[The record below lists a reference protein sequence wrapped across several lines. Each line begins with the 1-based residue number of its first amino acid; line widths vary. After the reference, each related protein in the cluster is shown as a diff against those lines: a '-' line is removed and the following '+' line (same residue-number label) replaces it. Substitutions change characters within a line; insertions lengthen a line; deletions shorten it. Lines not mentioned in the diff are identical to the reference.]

1 MHNSHILS
9 VLYSGNPFKITMMGE
24 RCNLRRKILTFCNM
38 FNGGM
43 WKWQIHVI
51 LYIMHFKIC
60 YFRSCYWLNQS
71 CDNIYICNTSH
82 MSKTEM
88 YVLTDQQ
95 ERRGNPIYRA
105 PPYILMVKMFDSK
118 IDTLYPNILLQIVE
132 TCWWEENFS
141 SLFKLTINFP
151 WGLYS

>member
-1 MHNSHILS
+1 
-9 VLYSGNPFKITMMGE
+9 
-24 RCNLRRKILTFCNM
+24 
-38 FNGGM
+38 
-43 WKWQIHVI
+43 
-51 LYIMHFKIC
+51 MHFKIC

-71 CDNIYICNTSH
+71 CDNIYIGNTSH

-95 ERRGNPIYRA
+95 ERRGNPICRA

-132 TCWWEENFS
+132 TC
-141 SLFKLTINFP
+141 
-151 WGLYS
+151 